1 MPARARSA
9 VGATV
14 SGPVLIIGAG
24 LLGASVGLSLRL
36 QGVPVWVRD
45 ISPTTEAVAADLG
58 AGSSWAGLVRE
69 LGEEGAR
76 AEADP
81 QLVVV
86 ATPPDVAGATAVQA
100 LRDFPDAVVLDI
112 ASVKAPILAEV
123 LASGEDARRYIGTHP
138 MAGRERS
145 GPVAA
150 RAELFTSR
158 PWVVCEHEEVA
169 PEAVRLARGLGQDL
183 GGIVTF
189 LDPAEHDETVAL
201 ISHVPQVMSSLL
213 ASRLR
218 DTPLEAL
225 GLAGQGLRD
234 TTRIAASAPGMWVQI
249 LAANAAPVVR
259 TLYGVRADLDRLIG
273 TLEDP
278 TADGARLD
286 IAQLMSEG
294 NAGVARIPGKHGGS
308 PKAFSELTVLVD
320 DTPGQIARLLTEIGE
335 LGVNVEDVRMEHSPG
350 QPVGM
355 VEVAVNPTVH
365 ERLVQDLT
373 TRGWRIAR

>member
-1 MPARARSA
+1 M
-9 VGATV
+9 
-14 SGPVLIIGAG
+14 
-24 LLGASVGLSLRL
+24 
-36 QGVPVWVRD
+36 
-45 ISPTTEAVAADLG
+45 
-58 AGSSWAGLVRE
+58 
-69 LGEEGAR
+69 
-76 AEADP
+76 
-81 QLVVV
+81 
-86 ATPPDVAGATAVQA
+86 
-100 LRDFPDAVVLDI
+100 
-112 ASVKAPILAEV
+112 
-123 LASGEDARRYIGTHP
+123 
-138 MAGRERS
+138 
-145 GPVAA
+145 
-150 RAELFTSR
+150 
-158 PWVVCEHEEVA
+158 VCEHEEVA

-249 LAANAAPVVR
+249 LAANAASVVR

-294 NAGVARIPGKHGGS
+294 NAGVARIPRQARRLPEGLQRAHRARGRHPGADRPPCSPRSGS
-308 PKAFSELTVLVD
+308 SA
-320 DTPGQIARLLTEIGE
+320 
-335 LGVNVEDVRMEHSPG
+335 
-350 QPVGM
+350 
-355 VEVAVNPTVH
+355 
-365 ERLVQDLT
+365 
-373 TRGWRIAR
+373 